1 MTTFDADVVVVGAGA
16 AGLVA
21 ARELAARGL
30 AVRVLER
37 DGHSGGRIQTERVG
51 PSDQGDYYEH
61 GGIFH
66 TAGYRALRVLLS
78 ELGLRD
84 EVVALPTGFHAGVRS
99 GGGWEHVDY
108 GRLIGPAL
116 FGALG
121 VRDKAS
127 IVKAALP
134 ALLAKRTASKDLGDL
149 VHLAHL
155 DTRPASAGLTERAAT
170 YFTAGPHEF
179 LWGTPTAD
187 LSYAMLALQL
197 HVFKGDLCEVRG
209 GAGRWVEAVAAAL
222 DVRPGTKV
230 DRVEDTGD
238 GVVVHAGAEQLRA
251 RAAVLACPADVSAA
265 VWPDAPL
272 RVREH
277 LTAMRY
283 SRIDYVY
290 LRTREPLRLWAG
302 KREVGMEV
310 VTTPEVGG
318 TTIGGVYVAN
328 GWARTGG
335 LWLVTAAPAA
345 GAADKTDE
353 QLADEL
359 QADAEKLHPE
369 LVGQVTDRR
378 MMRHHPYTPIFSTG
392 SVQRLSG
399 ARDALAGSR
408 IDLAGDHMTAPWVE
422 GAIRSGQQAALRVA
436 RTLGGG
442 RPLVENPLAP

>member
-1 MTTFDADVVVVGAGA
+1 MNADADVDVVVVGAGA

-21 ARELAARGL
+21 ARELAGRDL
-30 AVRVLER
+30 TVRVLER
-37 DGHSGGRIQTERVG
+37 DGHSGGRIQTERAG
-51 PSDQGDYYEH
+51 TADQGDYYEH

-66 TAGYRALRVLLS
+66 TAGYRALRGLLA
-78 ELGLRD
+78 ELGLAE
-84 EVVALPTGFHAGVRS
+84 EVVALPTGFHAAVRS
-99 GGGWEHVDY
+99 AGEWKHVDY
-108 GRLIGPAL
+108 GTLIGPAL

-127 IVKAALP
+127 IVKAAVP
-134 ALLAKRTASKDLGDL
+134 ALLAKRAASKDLGDL
-149 VHLAHL
+149 VGLAHL
-155 DTRPASAGLTERAAT
+155 DTRPASAGLTARAAT

-222 DVRPGTKV
+222 DVRHGTAV
-230 DRVEDTGD
+230 DRVQDTGD
-238 GVVVHAGAEQLRA
+238 GVVVHAGGEQLRA

-265 VWPDAPL
+265 LWPDAPPP
-272 RVREH
+272 VREH
-277 LTAMRY
+277 LTRMRY

-290 LRTREPLRLWAG
+290 LRTRDPLTLRAG

-310 VTTPEVGG
+310 VTAPEADGG
-318 TTIGGVYVAN
+318 TIGGVYVAN
-328 GWARTGG
+328 GWVGNGG
-335 LWLVTAAPAA
+335 LWLVTAAPGA
-345 GAADKTDE
+345 GAAATSDE

-378 MMRHHPYTPIFSTG
+378 VMRHHPYTPTFAVG
-392 SVQRLSG
+392 SVQRLAG

-408 IDLAGDHMTAPWVE
+408 IELAGDHMAAPWVE
-422 GAIRSGQQAALRVA
+422 GAIRSGQQAAARVA
-436 RTLGGG
+436 QTFG
-442 RPLVENPLAP
+442 LVENALAP